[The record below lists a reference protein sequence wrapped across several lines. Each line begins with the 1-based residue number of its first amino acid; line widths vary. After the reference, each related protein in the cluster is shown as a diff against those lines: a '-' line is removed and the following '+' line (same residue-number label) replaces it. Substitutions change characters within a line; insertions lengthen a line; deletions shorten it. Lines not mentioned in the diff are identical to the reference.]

1 MTSTPPPAPDGN
13 SSAPTQN
20 IVPSPPP
27 EKPPSPGGGW
37 WHSIPPWMTA
47 IVLVVGVG
55 GIAPVLQA
63 LPPIIEAIG
72 GVMKTQSD
80 KSVPVAPQSSDPS
93 FQAVAPLLE
102 TQGNPESVFS
112 IASSGLPQ
120 IVGDG
125 SASVIA
131 MVRDLQSQYNATPF
145 VYGINDTTPSGSDD
159 GLNRLAGGDID
170 LAFSSRPLTNAE
182 KVQGNLAEFPI
193 GKDAIAV
200 FVHKDNPIDNL
211 TIEQLKEIYLC
222 EIDKWS
228 TLGWSNSSGSSEP
241 LGIDVF
247 NRYRSS
253 GTQTIFNEKVLGGLA
268 FCPNS
273 IGSNGESYESANGSS
288 FRTWDKDQTTA
299 VIREMGEYGIYYA
312 SLNQVIDQDVKIL
325 NINGVS
331 PTPITIL
338 DGSYPL
344 SREVYAIAKQNTS
357 QEVVDLIK
365 FLADPVGQELMRQY
379 HIPLYSY

>member
-1 MTSTPPPAPDGN
+1 
-13 SSAPTQN
+13 
-20 IVPSPPP
+20 
-27 EKPPSPGGGW
+27 
-37 WHSIPPWMTA
+37 MTA

-80 KSVPVAPQSSDPS
+80 KSVPVAPQSSDPA
-93 FQAVAPLLE
+93 FQAVEPLLE
-102 TQGNPESVFS
+102 TQGNPESVFN
-112 IASSGLPQ
+112 IASSGLSQ

-145 VYGINDTTPSGSDD
+145 VYGKDDTTPSGSDD
-159 GLNRLAGGDID
+159 GLNRLAAGGEID

-211 TIEQLKEIYLC
+211 TLEQLKEIYLC

-228 TLGWSNSSGSSEP
+228 TLGWSNPSDASEP

-253 GTQTIFNEKVLGGLA
+253 GTQTIFNEKVLDGLA

-273 IGSNGESYESANGSS
+273 IGPNGESHERANGSS

-331 PTPITIL
+331 PTATTIL

-344 SREVYAIAKQNTS
+344 SRNVYAVAKQNTS

-365 FLADPVGQELMRQY
+365 FLAAPIGQELMRQY